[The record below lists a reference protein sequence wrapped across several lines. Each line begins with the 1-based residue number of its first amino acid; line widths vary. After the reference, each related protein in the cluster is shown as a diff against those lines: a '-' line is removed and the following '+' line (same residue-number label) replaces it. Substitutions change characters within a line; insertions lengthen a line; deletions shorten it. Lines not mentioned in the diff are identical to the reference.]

1 MPAKKAKKIKKVR
14 TAEDIKLITLL
25 NKVAVMCRDCHEV
38 GSPLTHEVVEMESML
53 WRFADDRGYNRE
65 HFYGDFE

>member
-1 MPAKKAKKIKKVR
+1 MTPKKKVVKKKVR

-25 NKVAVMCRDCHEV
+25 NKVSSMCRDCHEA
-38 GSPLTHEVVEMESML
+38 GSPPTHEVVEMESML

-65 HFYGDFE
+65 HLYGDFE

>member
-25 NKVAVMCRDCHEV
+25 NKVAVMCRDCHEA
-38 GSPLTHEVVEMESML
+38 GSPPTHEVVQMETML
-53 WRFADDRGYNRE
+53 WQFAHDKGFKRDT
-65 HFYGDFE
+65 FYGDFE

>member
-1 MPAKKAKKIKKVR
+1 MAAKKKVVKKKVR
-14 TAEDIKLITLL
+14 TQEDIKLITFL
-25 NKVAVMCRDCHEV
+25 NKVARMCRDCHEV